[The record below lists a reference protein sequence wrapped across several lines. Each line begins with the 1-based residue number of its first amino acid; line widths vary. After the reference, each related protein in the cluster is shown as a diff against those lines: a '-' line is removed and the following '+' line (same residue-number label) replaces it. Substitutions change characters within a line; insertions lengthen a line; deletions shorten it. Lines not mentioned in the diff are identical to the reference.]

1 MQLCPFRD
9 KNQWVELLGK
19 TLQSLRQNYTLQT
32 GQSTIV
38 CYFDRN
44 ARYMKLYRAPFVR
57 VYHTR
62 MARMDRTFPYLASR
76 HSATMLR
83 ICLSIWSSTL
93 LTVVLF
99 FFFCYIT
106 KQSHRRCY
114 PSQLLWMY
122 LACVREEQPGKTG
135 KCLMVEFSHFE
146 MLYPIS
152 VHREYVVF
160 VCLYVEG

>member
-1 MQLCPFRD
+1 MQPCPFRD
-9 KNQWVELLGK
+9 KNQWVELFGK
-19 TLQSLRQNYTLQT
+19 TLQSLRPNYRLQT

-38 CYFDRN
+38 CNFDQN
-44 ARYMKLYRAPFVR
+44 VRYMKLYRAPFVK

-99 FFFCYIT
+99 FSLFCYIT
-106 KQSHRRCY
+106 KQSHRLCY
-114 PSQLLWMY
+114 SFPAAMD
-122 LACVREEQPGKTG
+122 V
-135 KCLMVEFSHFE
+135 FSMRSGGTTWE
-146 MLYPIS
+146 NGQMLDGGIFS
-152 VHREYVVF
+152 F
-160 VCLYVEG
+160 